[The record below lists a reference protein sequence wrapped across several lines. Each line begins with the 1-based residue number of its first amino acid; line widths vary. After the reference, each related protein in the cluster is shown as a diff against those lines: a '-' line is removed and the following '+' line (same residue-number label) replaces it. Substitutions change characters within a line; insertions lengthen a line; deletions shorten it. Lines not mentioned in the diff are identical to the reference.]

1 MQGFHIPFPPLALLR
16 GSIAAVWLYEGVWCK
31 ILGRAPS
38 QAEVVAAVPRWGPR
52 FGLAFLKALGAVEFA
67 LAVWV
72 VSGAFPGACAVA
84 QTVLLL
90 TLNANGLLWARHI
103 IHDPAGMVIKN
114 IAFLVL
120 VWVCGAIP
128 GGRP

>member
-1 MQGFHIPFPPLALLR
+1 VHSIAIVFPPLALIR
-16 GSIAAVWLYEGVWCK
+16 ASVAAVWLYEGLWCK
-31 ILGRAPS
+31 ILGRVPS
-38 QAEVVAAVPRWGPR
+38 QVEVVKAVPRLGPR
-52 FGLAFLKALGAVEFA
+52 FGVAFLKALGLVEGA

-72 VSGAFPGACAVA
+72 IVGIAPGFCAIA
-84 QTVLLL
+84 QTALLVV
-90 TLNANGLLWARHI
+90 LNANGLLWARRI
-103 IHDPAGMVIKN
+103 IAEPAGMIVKN